1 MIRSGKISRRR
12 TTRRT
17 RAGALALA
25 ALCVAALPAG
35 AQRRGPSIP
44 VEVFAGR
51 LNFSDDVGL
60 PGQELAGVRLGLDVA
75 DYVGLRGFY
84 LRGINDDRSGV
95 APIQAFGGEAQ
106 LNLNAGNGVTPF
118 LVGGVGRLDFLDGY
132 VGADSLAP
140 EDRNFGLAGA
150 GLRLD
155 VWRVGLQLAARSLL
169 FETEEGDEGESR
181 DLRSNLLYSAGVA
194 FRLGGRAE
202 RAAVA
207 APPPVPVVTVAG
219 TGRDSVVYVRDG
231 ETVRVVEGPERTVTL
246 PVPREGEL
254 YVRYGPV
261 DTLSLVRGGAR
272 APSAATGTAPA
283 PSADVVAAQVLAALE
298 PRLRDLLSRE
308 REIIRDI
315 VRAEVARE
323 TARGLSPEAERRL
336 LARVEALV
344 AQRGSTV
351 VVTPGAPGTAVVAA
365 PVAEPVE
372 RAERF
377 RPGLRGVR
385 LLAGMNVD
393 RPRQGVV
400 GLRVDLGPLRPSRPS
415 LRILPELSLGFG
427 QGGASI
433 MLAGNFHYDLRT
445 LRVRG
450 APVTP
455 YVFGGPGVLF
465 FTDPPR
471 GRPGQEAVL
480 NVGYG
485 ITAPLPHLGADR
497 RVFLEHQGIDFFD
510 LNRVLVGIRL

>member
-1 MIRSGKISRRR
+1 MIQARTKSRRL
-12 TTRRT
+12 TARRA
-17 RAGALALA
+17 RAAALALA
-25 ALCVAALPAG
+25 ALCVAALPAR

-60 PGQELAGVRLGLDVA
+60 PSQELAGVRLGLDVA

-132 VGADSLAP
+132 AQADSLPP

-155 VWRVGLQLAARSLL
+155 AWRVGLQFAARSLL
-169 FETEEGDEGESR
+169 FETEEGDAGESR
-181 DLRSNLLYSAGVA
+181 DLRSNVLYSAGVA
-194 FRLGGRAE
+194 FRLGGRSE

-207 APPPVPVVTVAG
+207 DPPPVPVVTVTQA
-219 TGRDSVVYVRDG
+219 GRDTVVYVREGDP
-231 ETVRVVEGPERTVTL
+231 VRVVEAPERTVTL

-272 APSAATGTAPA
+272 APANAAAAPA
-283 PSADVVAAQVLAALE
+283 PSAELVAAQVLAALE
-298 PRLRDLLSRE
+298 PRLRELLSRE
-308 REIIRDI
+308 REAIRDI

-344 AQRGSTV
+344 AQRGATV
-351 VVTPGAPGTAVVAA
+351 VVTPGTPGVAVVAA
-365 PVAEPVE
+365 PAAEPAE

-377 RPGLRGVR
+377 RPRPRGVR

-415 LRILPELSLGFG
+415 LRILPELSAGFG
-427 QGGASI
+427 QGGASV

-471 GRPGQEAVL
+471 GRPAGEAVL

-485 ITAPLPHLGADR
+485 VTAPLPHLGAGR
-497 RVFLEHQGIDFFD
+497 RFFLEHQGVDFFD